1 MKISNKLI
9 ARLQNAIF
17 ILLLITVIGLSGWV
31 SERYSFEIDLTAG
44 HRNSLTKA
52 SISVVSRLSKS
63 LSITTF
69 VRDSSKGTR
78 DRVNDLVERYRRH
91 KPDIQFK
98 SINPDLA
105 PQLVREHGISVDG
118 EILVRYDKRQET
130 LKNASEKSLTQL
142 LMRLANDE
150 SGYIVFT
157 EGHGERKPLSQA
169 NRDLGELGQ
178 RLISQG
184 FNIQSLNLARTLSIP
199 DNTKIL
205 AIVSAQTN
213 FLSGEI
219 KIIEQYLDH
228 GGNLLWLTEP
238 DRHDGLQA
246 LAAMLN
252 IKRLP
257 GIVVDATTQLFGIS
271 DPTFALAMDYP
282 RHSITEQ
289 LHSQTLFPRAV
300 GLMVTQETAW
310 QTTAILN
317 TLERS
322 WTELDVIE
330 GDIRFNPDTKEHA
343 GPITIGIALQKTL
356 PAADSDEPETV
367 QRVVVIGDGDFASN
381 TYIGNGQNMDMAT
394 ALFKWLSRNEQ
405 FIDIGIVSAPDSR
418 LEISQT
424 GAVALLLVYMLLL
437 PLGLLMFGIVIWL
450 KRRNS

>member
-1 MKISNKLI
+1 M
-9 ARLQNAIF
+9 
-17 ILLLITVIGLSGWV
+17 IGLSGWV

-52 SISVVSRLSKS
+52 SISVVSRLNKS

>member
-52 SISVVSRLSKS
+52 SISVVSRLNKS

-213 FLSGEI
+213 FLPGEI
-219 KIIEQYLDH
+219 KIIEQYLDQ

-238 DRHDGLQA
+238 DRHDGLKA